1 MFCPGDS
8 LVITQFCPGDSLDK
22 TQFCP
27 GDSLNIT
34 QFSCGDSLDITRF
47 CPGDSV
53 DITRF
58 YTALK
63 SDLGC
68 DDCRTDNNIQN
79 QKLKKFDLQNWVI
92 LPMYCIYIILYSV
105 HCTVQCAYPIS
116 KKRRTSIC
124 SFPCILARIIVL
136 FKRQSFLTMV
146 IKTSKR
152 GRCFSNCL
160 AQRFFT
166 GKYFQEKQLYLLPG
180 FASGVL
186 GQARKDVW
194 RVKKNFLQ
202 GTVMH

>member
-27 GDSLNIT
+27 GDSLDITQFCPGDSLDIT

-92 LPMYCIYIILYSV
+92 LPMYCIYIILYTV

-124 SFPCILARIIVL
+124 AFPCILARIIVL

-160 AQRFFT
+160 A
-166 GKYFQEKQLYLLPG
+166 
-180 FASGVL
+180 
-186 GQARKDVW
+186 
-194 RVKKNFLQ
+194 
-202 GTVMH
+202 